1 MKPIKLLLAACL
13 LMTWQAGP
21 AHAESDPTLQGGG
34 PLGNDISWP
43 QCGSD
48 LPAPPAFAVV
58 GVNGGRPD
66 TVNPC
71 LDAQLAWADQSA
83 ESAGGTPA
91 AVYVNTAATG
101 PAEGLW
107 WPADNTYGGAAVSN
121 PYGLCDGTAS
131 PACAYVHGYAM
142 AAVDAAILK
151 GVDGGGVRRLWW
163 LDVETGNSWLWDKAA
178 NAAEL
183 EGMTAYLQGT
193 GADVGI
199 YSTSYQFGEIVG
211 GVSPGSNLYA
221 LRNWLAGPDSA
232 WSAREYCAS
241 DPLTPGGTVTTTQFT
256 ENNLDYN
263 YRCPGAPPAPAPA
276 PVPAPPPQPAP
287 QPSPPAPQPEQPRST
302 RYVELHAAQ
311 IS

>member
-1 MKPIKLLLAACL
+1 MKPIRLLVTACL
-13 LMTWQAGP
+13 LLTLQAGP
-21 AHAESDPTLQGGG
+21 AHAETEPG
-34 PLGNDISWP
+34 PEGAGTLGNDISWP
-43 QCGSD
+43 QCGTE
-48 LPAPPAFAVV
+48 LPAPPAFAIV
-58 GVNGGRPD
+58 GVNGGRPE

-71 LDAQLAWADQSA
+71 LGAQLAWADQSA

-101 PAEGLW
+101 PVESLW
-107 WPADNTYGGAAVSN
+107 WPADNTYRGAEVSN
-121 PYGLCDGTAS
+121 PYGLCDGAAS

-142 AAVDAAILK
+142 AVADVTTLK
-151 GVDGGGVRRLWW
+151 ESDGSWVRRLWW
-163 LDVETGNSWLWDKAA
+163 LDVETGNSWLWDKAV

-193 GADVGI
+193 GAEVGI

-211 GVSPGSNLYA
+211 EVSPGSNLYA

-232 WSAREYCAS
+232 WSAREYCGSA
-241 DPLTPGGTVTTTQFT
+241 PLTPGGTVTTTQFT

-263 YRCPGAPPAPAPA
+263 YRCPAATPAPA
-276 PVPAPPPQPAP
+276 PAPPPQPAP
-287 QPSPPAPQPEQPRST
+287 QPSPPVPQPEQTRST
-302 RYVELHAAQ
+302 RYAELHAAQ